1 MDIPKIIINEYDM
14 FCEENCDMEITLG
27 GLQTIVIKNKSEYEE
42 VTRYHG

>member
-27 GLQTIVIKNKSEYEE
+27 DYKQYNKE
-42 VTRYHG
+42 